1 MIRKDKQIYQ
11 LFITSRIL
19 GNVSLTTK
27 TFRSHPMVL
36 GNQRIVV
43 DICEYFLIIH

>member
-19 GNVSLTTK
+19 SNVSLTTK
-27 TFRSHPMVL
+27 TFLSHPMVL
-36 GNQRIVV
+36 GNQRVV
-43 DICEYFLIIH
+43 VGIYEYFLITH